1 MLYHGLLCQVI
12 IPVSS
17 KQSMEPL
24 SLQLSLSTPDGD
36 ISPFSEPVV
45 ITPEQLDTRLKPPRE
60 LCVIGSTATQ
70 VRLCWIEPEEG
81 AKPKSYQIYCNDTL
95 VKTTTLLGWV
105 IPAFHNN
112 MLKVKCVKSVSIS
125 TIHKSV
131 HNR

>member
-1 MLYHGLLCQVI
+1 MLYHGLLCQVT
-12 IPVSS
+12 IPVSP

-24 SLQLSLSTPDGD
+24 SLQLNLSTPDGD
-36 ISPFSEPVV
+36 ISPFSEPMV

-105 IPAFHNN
+105 RLVFRNN
-112 MLKVKCVKSVSIS
+112 MQ
-125 TIHKSV
+125 
-131 HNR
+131 R